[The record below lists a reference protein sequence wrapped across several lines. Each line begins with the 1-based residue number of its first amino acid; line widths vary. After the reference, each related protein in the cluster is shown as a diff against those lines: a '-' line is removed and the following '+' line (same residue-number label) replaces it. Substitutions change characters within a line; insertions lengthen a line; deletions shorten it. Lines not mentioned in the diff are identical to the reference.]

1 MTTEENLDSVNEDK
15 NWKAIREENKALKDK
30 LEGFEVDKKEQ
41 VFKEA
46 GFDTTVGL
54 GKAISQVYKGEM
66 EDESLQTFAKEEYGV
81 EVGQQDG
88 IREQIQESQPKLDA
102 IDRNSVS
109 EVYGDDL
116 VDAIRNAE
124 SKGDVKSSLRMKLA
138 AIEEAK
144 KNS

>member
-1 MTTEENLDSVNEDK
+1 M
-15 NWKAIREENKALKDK
+15 
-30 LEGFEVDKKEQ
+30 EV
-41 VFKEA
+41 
-46 GFDTTVGL
+46 
-54 GKAISQVYKGEM
+54 
-66 EDESLQTFAKEEYGV
+66 ESLQTFAKEEYGV

>member
-15 NWKAIREENKALKDK
+15 NWKAIREENKALKEK

-46 GFDTTVGL
+46 GFDTTQGL
-54 GKAISQVYKGEM
+54 GKAISQVYKGDM
-66 EDESLQTFAKEEYGV
+66 EVESLQSFAKEEYGV

>member
-1 MTTEENLDSVNEDK
+1 MTEEENLDSVNEDK
-15 NWKAIREENKALKDK
+15 NWKAIREENKALKEK
-30 LEGFEVDKKEQ
+30 LEGFEVAKKEQ

-46 GFDTTVGL
+46 GFDTTQGL
-54 GKAISQVYKGEM
+54 GKAISQVYKGDM
-66 EDESLQTFAKEEYGV
+66 EVESLQSFAKEEYGV

-138 AIEEAK
+138 AIDEAK
-144 KNS
+144 ENS